1 MYKLQVTPQNVQS
14 TLSKHILADGFDL
27 TFDMEK
33 SQGVHIYDAKN
44 NRTLLDFF
52 TCFASVPLGYN
63 HQKMLNDEVFKKNLL
78 LAALTNPSNSD
89 IYTEQYAQFVETFSR
104 IGIPDYL
111 PHAFF
116 ISGGTLAIENALKVA
131 MDWKVQKNFAKG
143 YTSEK
148 GFKVIHFE
156 HAFHGRSGYTLSL
169 TNTQP
174 VKTKWFAK
182 FDWPRVSTPEIY
194 FPLDESNIDDL
205 LSREAKSIA
214 EIKKAFADNKDNVC
228 AIIIEAVLSE
238 GGDKHVRQEF
248 LEQLRVLADENEAM
262 LIYDE
267 VQTGVGLSGKFWLHQ
282 HFGEKARPD
291 ILAFGKKMQ
300 VCGIL
305 VGKKVDEVEN
315 NVFKVSSRINS
326 TWGGSLVDMVRSSK
340 ILEIIEEDDLCE
352 KAAQTGEY
360 LQIGLKN
367 IATKNNLITN
377 VRGKGLL
384 TAFDFPDKK
393 TRDTFINYGLEN
405 NIMYLGCGERT
416 IRFRPA
422 LIIENQNIDEGL
434 EMLQKYTTSTIIKM

>member
-1 MYKLQVTPQNVQS
+1 MHQMKVTPQTVHD

-27 TFDMEK
+27 TFDMER

-63 HQKMLNDEVFKKNLL
+63 HPKMLNDEGFKKNLM

-89 IYTEQYAQFVETFSR
+89 IYTEQYAQFVDTFDR
-104 IGIPDYL
+104 VGIPDYL

-116 ISGGTLAIENALKVA
+116 IAGGSLAIENALKTA

-143 YTSEK
+143 YTEEK
-148 GFKVIHFE
+148 GHKVLHFE

-182 FDWPRVSTPEIY
+182 FDWPRVSVPEIR
-194 FPLDESNIDDL
+194 FPLTDDNL
-205 LSREAKSIA
+205 QDLIFREDQSIA
-214 EIKKAFADNKDNVC
+214 QIKQAFVDNKDDIC
-228 AIIIEAVLSE
+228 AIIIEPVQSE

-248 LEQLRVLADENEAM
+248 LEQLRILADENDAL

-267 VQTGVGLSGKFWLHQ
+267 VQTGVGLSGKFWLHE
-282 HFGEKARPD
+282 HFGDKARPD
-291 ILAFGKKMQ
+291 IIAFGKKMQ

-305 VGKKVDEVEN
+305 AGTRVDEVEH
-315 NVFKVSSRINS
+315 NVFNTSSRINS
-326 TWGGSLVDMVRSSK
+326 TWGGNLVDMVRSAK
-340 ILEIIEEDDLCE
+340 ILDIIEEDKLCD
-352 KAAQTGEY
+352 KAAETGAY
-360 LQIGLKN
+360 LQQRLKD
-367 IATKNNLITN
+367 IAAKNNNITN

-384 TAFDFPDKK
+384 TAFDFPDAA
-393 TRDTFINYGLEN
+393 TRNRFMDLGLQQHV
-405 NIMYLGCGERT
+405 MFLGCGDKT

-422 LIIENQNIDEGL
+422 LIIEKENIDAGL
-434 EMLQKYTTSTIIKM
+434 GVMEQILPKL

>member
-434 EMLQKYTTSTIIKM
+434 EMLQNILPLL